1 MDAIE
6 VMTDA
11 IAKAN
16 VNFPLDIRGHPRE
29 QRILPHEEAVH
40 LTNAAIFGLLKAG
53 YKIVKIEGALDAPSP
68 KPLV

>member
-1 MDAIE
+1 MGAIE

-16 VNFPLDIRGHPRE
+16 VNYPLDFRGHLRE

-40 LTNAAIFGLLKAG
+40 LANAVIFGLKNAG
-53 YKIVKIEGALDAPSP
+53 YKIVKIEPPAA
-68 KPLV
+68 